1 MKKLLSIF
9 ILALVINFVNAQVSK
24 TVNVTTAGTLSTL
37 LTATEKTSITDL
49 TVTGNIDARDI
60 KYMRD
65 EMSALAVI
73 DISAVTIKAYYG
85 TDGTSEYFPDNL
97 ANEMPWFSFSK
108 DYGGNTKLKSISL
121 PYSITSI
128 GPYAFQ
134 SNSALEYVCIPSL
147 VSSIKVQAFIGC
159 SALKIIKCLNPVPP
173 TLELNCFVAEVNSST
188 GKSIVPNAVYI
199 PIGSLNAYKSAS
211 GWKNLTNIFEYALTI
226 RTLAVSS
233 ITLSSA
239 ILNANLD
246 LIIDTPISA
255 YGFCWNTT
263 GSPTIVDNKLDNGA
277 KTTIGAFSNTI
288 SGLSQ
293 GTKYYVKA
301 YATDGEKTVYGSEVS
316 FTTASMPNAA
326 GIISGAQTVC
336 QGQSSVTYTVP
347 TIAFATSYIWTLP
360 AGIVG
365 TSSTNSITVKY
376 ERYFTT
382 GSITVK
388 GHNEWGD
395 GIASTL
401 DITANLLPVIAGAI
415 SGNKTVCQGE
425 NSVTYTVSAIDNA
438 TSYKWVLPSGAT
450 GSSTTNS
457 ITVDYTKSAISGNI
471 TVKGYND
478 CGDGT
483 VSYSM
488 VTVNQLPI
496 IELRD
501 TALMS
506 GGSVILYPTINYT
519 GSGTLKY
526 KWIPSTGLDNDSI
539 AHPLATVT
547 SNTTYILV
555 VTTASG
561 CSTSANVTIGI
572 LPMEQPEIGIV
583 GVTSSNKNLIV
594 WNKPVT
600 TGIVSYYIYKETNTS
615 NVFEKIGTVPYDSLS
630 VFVDN
635 QSSPD
640 VKSNK
645 YKLSIFDHNGM
656 ESPLSNAHKTMHLSI
671 NKGQNTR
678 WNLIWEPYLG
688 FNVSTYN
695 IYRGTTINNL
705 NFLDATSG
713 SSNQYSDLTAPTGD
727 VFYQLEVISPNLINP
742 TKVPASI
749 QKSKN
754 SDYSAGASLL
764 SYNSS
769 RSNIVTNSLSSVNEL
784 DGNNIQIN
792 IYPNPVKN
800 QLRIDFEGGS
810 TFEILNLM
818 GQVVYNGDLIKS
830 STVQTSSL
838 CSGVY
843 MIKFKTGKT
852 FEYRKIIK
860 E

>member
-1 MKKLLSIF
+1 MKKYFF
-9 ILALVINFVNAQVSK
+9 ILITISMMGLVQAQVTKNLTLVTAGSLSK
-24 TVNVTTAGTLSTL
+24 T
-37 LTATEKTSITDL
+37 LTQEEKSLITDF
-49 TVTGNIDARDI
+49 NISGSINITDI
-60 KYMRD
+60 VCMRD
-65 EMSALAVI
+65 EMSML
-73 DISAVTIKAYYG
+73 
-85 TDGTSEYFPDNL
+85 
-97 ANEMPWFSFSK
+97 
-108 DYGGNTKLKSISL
+108 
-121 PYSITSI
+121 
-128 GPYAFQ
+128 
-134 SNSALEYVCIPSL
+134 
-147 VSSIKVQAFIGC
+147 
-159 SALKIIKCLNPVPP
+159 
-173 TLELNCFVAEVNSST
+173 
-188 GKSIVPNAVYI
+188 
-199 PIGSLNAYKSAS
+199 
-211 GWKNLTNIFEYALTI
+211 
-226 RTLAVSS
+226 
-233 ITLSSA
+233 
-239 ILNANLD
+239 ANLD
-246 LIIDTPISA
+246 LTNANIEYTNINGSIYNANNIGGFSTGSPMFEKSSLKTVKLPSTLTSIESMAFMNCTGLTYVFIPSKVTSIGGEAFYFCSSLKSIVCLNSTPPAFNYPYNYLNNPTIYVPASSVNIYKSSNGWSLLNIVEYKLNVSTQSVNSITLNSA
-255 YGFCWNTT
+255 SLTGTLDLIATTSVSAHGFCWNTS
-263 GSPTIVDNKLDNGA
+263 GSPTITDNKTDNGL
-277 KTTIGAFSNTI
+277 KTTLGEFSDTI
-288 SGLSQ
+288 SGLSAN
-293 GTKYYVKA
+293 TKYYVKA
-301 YATDGEKTVYGSEVS
+301 YATDGERTVYGSEVS
-316 FTTASMPNAA
+316 FTTASMPDTA

-360 AGIVG
+360 TGIVG
-365 TSSTNSITVKY
+365 TSYTNSITVKY

-382 GSITVK
+382 GSLTVK

-395 GIASTL
+395 GIASKL

-425 NSVTYTVSAIDNA
+425 NSVTYTVPAVDNA

-457 ITVDYTKSAISGNI
+457 ITVNYTKSAISGNI
-471 TVKGYND
+471 TVKGHND
-478 CGDGT
+478 CGDGN

-506 GGSVILYPTINYT
+506 GGSVILYPTISYT
-519 GSGTLKY
+519 GSGKLKY
-526 KWIPSTGLDNDSI
+526 KWTPSTGLDNDTI
-539 AHPLATVT
+539 AHPFATVT
-547 SNTTYILV
+547 SNITYTLV

-561 CSTSANVTIGI
+561 CSTSADVKVN
-572 LPMEQPEIGIV
+572 LLSMAQPEIGIV
-583 GVTSSNKNLIV
+583 GVISSNKNMIV

-600 TGIVSYYIYKETNTS
+600 TGIASYYIYRETNTS

-635 QSSPD
+635 QSFPE

-645 YKLSIFDHNGM
+645 YKLSIFDNNGM

-671 NKGQNTR
+671 NKGQNTT

-749 QKSKN
+749 QKSKK

>member
-9 ILALVINFVNAQVSK
+9 ILVLVINFVSAQVSK
-24 TVNVTTAGTLSTL
+24 LVNVPTAGTLSTSL
-37 LTATEKTSITDL
+37 SATEKTSITDL
-49 TVTGNIDARDI
+49 TVTGNIDARDVKCI
-60 KYMRD
+60 RD
-65 EMSALAVI
+65 EMKILANLDLSDVNI
-73 DISAVTIKAYYG
+73 TSYNG
-85 TDGTSEYFPDNL
+85 NSGTSFMNSTSSYP
-97 ANEMPWFSFSK
+97 ANELPEGSFFFGM
-108 DYGGNTKLKSISL
+108 DTGKSTLIKIAL
-121 PYSITSI
+121 PNSITSMGNYSLNGCTGI
-128 GPYAFQ
+128 
-134 SNSALEYVCIPSL
+134 SKIVIPSL
-147 VSSIKVQAFIGC
+147 VSSFNNDVFYNC
-159 SALKIIKCLNPVPP
+159 TNLKIIRCLNPNPATISNFNGTLLGITPNNIYVPKG
-173 TLELNCFVAEVNSST
+173 CVNS
-188 GKSIVPNAVYI
+188 
-199 PIGSLNAYKSAS
+199 YKSS
-211 GWKNLTNIFEYALTI
+211 VWSFYSSCISESLLSLTTQPVTSVALSSVVLNGNFDYITDSP
-226 RTLAVSS
+226 VSS
-233 ITLSSA
+233 
-239 ILNANLD
+239 
-246 LIIDTPISA
+246 
-255 YGFCWNTT
+255 YGFCWNRS
-263 GSPTIVDNKLDNGA
+263 GSPTITDNKTDNGL
-277 KTTIGAFSNTI
+277 KTTLGAFSDTI
-288 SGLSQ
+288 SGLSAN
-293 GTKYYVKA
+293 TKYYVKA
-301 YATDGEKTVYGSEVS
+301 YATDGERTVYGSEVS
-316 FTTASMPNAA
+316 FTTASMPDTA

-365 TSSTNSITVKY
+365 TSYTNSITVKY

-382 GSITVK
+382 GSLTVK

-395 GIASTL
+395 GIASKL

-425 NSVTYTVSAIDNA
+425 NSVTYTVPAVDNA

-457 ITVDYTKSAISGNI
+457 ITVNYTKSAISGNI
-471 TVKGYND
+471 TVKGHND
-478 CGDGT
+478 CGDGN

-506 GGSVILYPTINYT
+506 GGSVILYPTISYT
-519 GSGTLKY
+519 GSGKLKY
-526 KWIPSTGLDNDSI
+526 KWTPSTGLDNDTI
-539 AHPLATVT
+539 AHPFATVT
-547 SNTTYILV
+547 SNITYTLV

-561 CSTSANVTIGI
+561 CSTSANVKVN
-572 LPMEQPEIGIV
+572 LLSMAQPEIGIV
-583 GVTSSNKNLIV
+583 GVISSNKNMIV

-600 TGIVSYYIYKETNTS
+600 TGIASYYIYRETNTS

-635 QSSPD
+635 QSFPE

-645 YKLSIFDHNGM
+645 YKLSIFDNNGM

-671 NKGQNTR
+671 NKGQNTT

-749 QKSKN
+749 QKSKK

>member
-1 MKKLLSIF
+1 
-9 ILALVINFVNAQVSK
+9 
-24 TVNVTTAGTLSTL
+24 
-37 LTATEKTSITDL
+37 
-49 TVTGNIDARDI
+49 
-60 KYMRD
+60 
-65 EMSALAVI
+65 
-73 DISAVTIKAYYG
+73 
-85 TDGTSEYFPDNL
+85 
-97 ANEMPWFSFSK
+97 
-108 DYGGNTKLKSISL
+108 L
-121 PYSITSI
+121 P
-128 GPYAFQ
+128 
-134 SNSALEYVCIPSL
+134 L
-147 VSSIKVQAFIGC
+147 
-159 SALKIIKCLNPVPP
+159 
-173 TLELNCFVAEVNSST
+173 
-188 GKSIVPNAVYI
+188 
-199 PIGSLNAYKSAS
+199 
-211 GWKNLTNIFEYALTI
+211 
-226 RTLAVSS
+226 
-233 ITLSSA
+233 
-239 ILNANLD
+239 
-246 LIIDTPISA
+246 
-255 YGFCWNTT
+255 
-263 GSPTIVDNKLDNGA
+263 
-277 KTTIGAFSNTI
+277 
-288 SGLSQ
+288 
-293 GTKYYVKA
+293 
-301 YATDGEKTVYGSEVS
+301 
-316 FTTASMPNAA
+316 
-326 GIISGAQTVC
+326 
-336 QGQSSVTYTVP
+336 
-347 TIAFATSYIWTLP
+347 
-360 AGIVG
+360 
-365 TSSTNSITVKY
+365 
-376 ERYFTT
+376 
-382 GSITVK
+382 
-388 GHNEWGD
+388 
-395 GIASTL
+395 
-401 DITANLLPVIAGAI
+401 IAGSI

-425 NSVTYTVSAIDNA
+425 NSVTYTVPAVDNA

-457 ITVDYTKSAISGNI
+457 ITVNYTKSAISGNI
-471 TVKGYND
+471 TVKGHND
-478 CGDGT
+478 CGDGN

-501 TALMS
+501 TALMN
-506 GGSVILYPTINYT
+506 GGSVILYPTISYT
-519 GSGTLKY
+519 GSGKLKY
-526 KWIPSTGLDNDSI
+526 KWTPSTGLDNDTI
-539 AHPLATVT
+539 AHPFATVT
-547 SNTTYILV
+547 SNITYTLV

-561 CSTSANVTIGI
+561 CSTSANVKVN
-572 LPMEQPEIGIV
+572 LLSMAQPEIGIV
-583 GVTSSNKNLIV
+583 GVISSNKNMIV

-600 TGIVSYYIYKETNTS
+600 TGIASYYIYRETNTS

-635 QSSPD
+635 QSFPE

-645 YKLSIFDHNGM
+645 YKLSIFDNNGM

-671 NKGQNTR
+671 NKGQNTT

-749 QKSKN
+749 QKSKK